1 MKIRFSR
8 HARNNM
14 RLYKIS
20 KSDVADVIESGKHT
34 KKEVGKLIA
43 VKKIPSRFSGFPL
56 KVVYEIRDE
65 IFVITAYPLKKEFR
79 RKMK

>member
-8 HARNNM
+8 HARNNL

-20 KSDVADVIESGKHT
+20 KSDVADVIESGKHI
-34 KKEVGKLIA
+34 KKEAGRLIA
-43 VKKIPSRFSGFPL
+43 VKIFHKRFSGFPL

-65 IFVITAYPLKKEFR
+65 IFVITAYPLKKEYR
-79 RKMK
+79 R